1 MPAKRLIDLLFLLL
15 YRHRR
20 KHMGVFLLS
29 TLIVFVLLSFMLTAQ
44 SLHHTLFSALEQQP
58 DFIVQ
63 KVRGGRSVDTPT
75 AWMEEFARIHGVE
88 RVAPRLFGRYFYEPN
103 ETHFT
108 LIGIDPF
115 EAQSSKFLET
125 LVAGLDLKCFI
136 AEDGMLIGEGV
147 KAVLDHHHFFDYY
160 VFRAPDRS
168 KIEVPIMGTLPREA
182 AVLGNDAVLLSAE
195 RARTILG
202 IAHDHATDIAL
213 FVPNPLERDTVRDK
227 LIMAHFDTRII
238 AKSELEKLY
247 ERLYNYKGAL
257 FLSLFTAVLL
267 SFMMILYARYQG
279 LHGSERREIA
289 ILRAVG
295 WSIKEVLSLKLLE
308 NALVAFGAFALGF
321 VLSYMYVFFLQA
333 PLLREVFMGFEN
345 LRVHLWLQPHLEGAT
360 LITVALLYFTPFMA
374 AVLIPV
380 WRAAITEPL
389 EAMR

>member
-15 YRHRR
+15 YRHKR
-20 KHMGVFLLS
+20 KHLGIFALS
-29 TLIVFVLLSFMLTAQ
+29 TLLVFVLLSFMLTAQ
-44 SLHHTLFSALEQQP
+44 SLRHSLGSALEQQP

-63 KVRGGRSVDTPT
+63 KVRGGRSVDTPL

-115 EAQSSKFLET
+115 EAQSSKLLET
-125 LVAGLDLKCFI
+125 LVAGLDIKRFI
-136 AEDGMLIGEGV
+136 AEDGMIIGEGV

-160 VFRAPDRS
+160 VFRAPDRA
-168 KIEVPIMGTLPREA
+168 KIEVSILGVLPREA
-182 AVLGNDAVLLSAE
+182 AALGNDAVLLGTE
-195 RARTILG
+195 RVREILG
-202 IAHDHATDIAL
+202 IDEAHATDIAL

-238 AKSELEKLY
+238 AKSEIEKLY
-247 ERLYNYKGAL
+247 ERLYNYKSAL
-257 FLSLFTAVLL
+257 FLSLFTTVLL
-267 SFMMILYARYQG
+267 GFMMILYARYQG

-308 NALVAFGAFALGF
+308 NTLVALSAFALGF
-321 VLSYMYVFFLQA
+321 VLAYMYVFILQA

-345 LRVHLWLQPHLEGAT
+345 LPVHLWLRPYLEPST

-374 AVLIPV
+374 AVLVPV